1 MIPRREVRASP
12 AGGSRK
18 AFPAGA
24 ARSIAGCLLGLSLC
38 GCYRYVP
45 VELASVQRAEFVRV
59 DVTEQAAVRLVKDF
73 GAYLT
78 SLEGQFSR
86 EGTDSVSVTV
96 PVSRDYR
103 GVSLEGGRQTLFLG
117 LQEVKGVRRREFSR
131 SRTIVVSAGSLVVF
145 AAIVAGVA
153 QWGDPN
159 SEVVEPP
166 PPPPPTGAIMFRFR
180 IP

>member
-1 MIPRREVRASP
+1 MIPSRYGRTAPAKGGRE
-12 AGGSRK
+12 

-24 ARSIAGCLLGLSLC
+24 ARHVVYCLLGLVLC

-45 VELASVQRAEFVRV
+45 VDLASVQRAEFVRV
-59 DVTEQAAVRLVKDF
+59 EVTEQAAVRLVKDF

-117 LQEVKGVRRREFSR
+117 LQEVKGLRRREFSR
-131 SRTIVVSAGSLVVF
+131 SRTMAVSVGSLVVF
-145 AAIVAGVA
+145 AAIVASVA

-166 PPPPPTGAIMFRFR
+166 PPPPPSGAIIFRFR

>member
-1 MIPRREVRASP
+1 MIPSGEVRAAP
-12 AGGSRK
+12 AKGGHK
-18 AFPAGA
+18 VFPAGA
-24 ARSIAGCLLGLSLC
+24 ARCVARCWLGLILC

-45 VELASVQRAEFVRV
+45 VDLGSVQRAEFVRV

-131 SRTIVVSAGSLVVF
+131 SRKMAVSVGSLMVF

-166 PPPPPTGAIMFRFR
+166 PPPPPSGVILFRLR

>member
-1 MIPRREVRASP
+1 MIPNVEVRAAP
-12 AGGSRK
+12 AKGGRK

-24 ARSIAGCLLGLSLC
+24 ARSVVRCLLGVTLC

-45 VELASVQRAEFVRV
+45 VDLASVQPTEFVRV
-59 DVTEQAAVRLVKDF
+59 DVTEQAAARLVKDF

-78 SLEGQFSR
+78 SLEGQFAR
-86 EGTDSVSVTV
+86 EGSDSVSVTI
-96 PVSRDYR
+96 PVGRDYQ
-103 GVSLEGGRQTLFLG
+103 GVALEGGRQTLFLG
-117 LQEVKGVRRREFSR
+117 VKEVVGVRRREFSR
-131 SRTIVVSAGSLVVF
+131 SRTVAVSVGSVVVF

-166 PPPPPTGAIMFRFR
+166 PPPPPVGRLVFRFR